1 MSTPKYP
8 DTEIRNARIETAT
21 IEREDHG
28 IMTCSLGLDYSGSG
42 QHFGGYAFD
51 EPIKENGE
59 FKGRRG
65 TAYGMEF
72 IIRIL
77 DTVGVDRWDQLVGK
91 HIRVE
96 QSHTKVYRIGHI
108 TEDRWFDPAD
118 LAKEFYPEELDN

>member
-8 DTEIRNARIETAT
+8 DTEIRNAKIESAR

-28 IMTCSLGLDYSGSG
+28 IMTCFLSLNYGGASQG
-42 QHFGGYAFD
+42 FGGYGLD
-51 EPIKENGE
+51 EPVRKDGE
-59 FKGRRG
+59 FIGRRG

-77 DTVGVDRWDQLVGK
+77 DTVGVDRWDQLVGQ

-96 QSHTKVYRIGHI
+96 QNNTKAYRIGHI
-108 TEDRWFDPAD
+108 TEDKWFDPAN
-118 LAKEFYPEELDN
+118 LAKEFYPDET